1 MRDMVVDLAVKPY
14 IPQKKFGLT
23 YSPLNSAKFNC
34 LSEVTLVY
42 MYMWVRKYNS
52 TNRKTTYYILQNICS
67 RQIVRKVSCKITKKL
82 YIIKAGVCLSVFG
95 HYDVQLTSPPVLKL
109 WDTQGYLWLPYDLT
123 EVIKLIKETFEPK
136 IYIFFSKK
144 YFMSFLPH
152 YCHSFRITV
161 IPSELWSFLPNY
173 CHFTYFSAWIAPV
186 PSHTPR
192 ARKMATGGHGHI
204 CE

>member
-1 MRDMVVDLAVKPY
+1 M
-14 IPQKKFGLT
+14 
-23 YSPLNSAKFNC
+23 
-34 LSEVTLVY
+34 
-42 MYMWVRKYNS
+42 
-52 TNRKTTYYILQNICS
+52 CS

-123 EVIKLIKETFEPK
+123 EVIKLFGVTFK
-136 IYIFFSKK
+136 QKNIFFSKK

-161 IPSELWSFLPNY
+161 IPSVLLSFLPDY
-173 CHFTYFSAWIAPV
+173 CHSFRISVI
-186 PSHTPR
+186 PSKYCHSFR
-192 ARKMATGGHGHI
+192 I
-204 CE
+204 I